1 MIPTRGRAGSWA
13 SGGVAVAVIAAFSG
27 CADEVPEA
35 IARGDLD
42 GPPCLITAVESFPKD
57 VTVSDTEPICRL
69 GFRVVTELV
78 GELDGYAPR
87 PPIAISP
94 SGEFVTRTYQP
105 GLLAVWGADG
115 GFQRVIGRGPG
126 SGPGEFSL
134 VRTIRVNDGVV
145 TVYDGQRRVHRYGL
159 GGDYIDSVRL
169 PVRGRATLL
178 SDGGVVMS
186 TSGIETLT
194 LVRGG
199 ESSSLGLPRTLPRQS
214 SIVVSHGDRLWEAEY
229 HRYSIREVAS
239 DGDGFITIRRD
250 APWFIEP
257 SSESLKSGAYN
268 RVQQFTFD
276 SLGTV
281 WVRAHTLDVDGRPL
295 PDMEAEQPVN
305 IKPEEWQYYFDGRI
319 EAISMDGK
327 LIASELFNNPFD
339 APIPITSARWYL
351 HDEDDLSVTILEPVL
366 FER

>member
-27 CADEVPEA
+27 CADDRPEA

-42 GPPCLITAVESFPKD
+42 SPPCPMTAVESFPKD
-57 VTVSDTEPICRL
+57 VRVSDTEPICRL

-78 GELDGYAPR
+78 GEMDGYAPR

-94 SGEFVTRTYQP
+94 SGEFVTQTYQP
-105 GLLAVWGADG
+105 GLLAVWAADG
-115 GFQRVIGRGPG
+115 GFERVIGRGPG

-134 VRTIRVNDGVV
+134 AGTIRVNDGVV
-145 TVYDGQRRVHRYGL
+145 TVYDLERRLLRYGL
-159 GGDYIDSVRL
+159 GGDFIDSARL
-169 PVRGRATLL
+169 PMTGRATLL

-186 TSGIETLT
+186 TRGIETLM

-199 ESSSLGLPRTLPRQS
+199 ESSSLGLPRTLPSRS

-229 HRYSIREVAS
+229 YRYSIREVAS
-239 DGDGFITIRRD
+239 DGDGFITIRRE

-257 SSESLKSGAYN
+257 SSESLNGST
-268 RVQQFTFD
+268 VQQFTFD

-281 WVRAHTLDVDGRPL
+281 WVRTHTLDVDGRPR
-295 PDMEAEQPVN
+295 PDMEAGQPVN
-305 IKPEEWQYYFDGRI
+305 IEPEEWRYYFDGRI

-327 LIASELFNNPFD
+327 LIASELFDNPFD

>member
-1 MIPTRGRAGSWA
+1 M
-13 SGGVAVAVIAAFSG
+13 AVIAAFSG

-42 GPPCLITAVESFPKD
+42 SSPCLITAVESFPKD
-57 VTVSDTEPICRL
+57 VTVSDTEPMCRL

-87 PPIAISP
+87 PPIAVSP

-115 GFQRVIGRGPG
+115 AFQRVIGRGRG
-126 SGPGEFSL
+126 SGPGEFSGAGA
-134 VRTIRVNDGVV
+134 IRVDDGVV
-145 TVYDGQRRVHRYGL
+145 TVYDLQRRVHRYGF
-159 GGDYIDSVRL
+159 GGDFIDSVRL
-169 PVRGRATLL
+169 PVPGRVTLL
-178 SDGGVVMS
+178 SDGGVVIS
-186 TSGIETLT
+186 RFGVDRLT

-199 ESSSLGLPRTLPRQS
+199 ESSSLGLPRTRPS
-214 SIVVSHGDRLWEAEY
+214 VPSIVVSHGDRLWEAEL

-239 DGDGFITIRRD
+239 DGDDFITIRRE
-250 APWFIEP
+250 APWFIDP
-257 SSESLKSGAYN
+257 PPGSSRGSM
-268 RVQQFTFD
+268 VQQFTFD

-281 WVRAHTLDVDGRPL
+281 WVLAQTLDVDGRL
-295 PDMEAEQPVN
+295 FPDLQPEQPVN
-305 IKPEEWQYYFDGRI
+305 IGREEWQYYIDVRI

-327 LIASELFNNPFD
+327 LIASDLFNNPFD
-339 APIPITSARWYL
+339 APMPITSARWYL
-351 HDEDDLSVTILEPVL
+351 PDEDDLSVTILEPVL